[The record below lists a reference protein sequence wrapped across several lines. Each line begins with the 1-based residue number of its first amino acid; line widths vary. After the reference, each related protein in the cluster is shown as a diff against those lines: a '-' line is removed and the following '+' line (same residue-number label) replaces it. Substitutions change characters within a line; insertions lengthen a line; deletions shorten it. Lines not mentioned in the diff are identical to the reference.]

1 MPRRHLPGIIAVAV
15 GIVLAAAGCTLPTSG
30 DGEGYGPRKLAAAG
44 PDAAGVAVNLRSG
57 ARQKLAGENFS
68 WNPARYIAA
77 PGARIVLDV
86 VNDDPSQHNFT
97 LAGLELSRNVPAGGH
112 TLVRFTAPKPG
123 RYRFYCKYQREE
135 MQGWLT
141 VK

>member
-44 PDAAGVAVNLRSG
+44 PDTAGVAVNMRSG

-86 VNDDPSQHNFT
+86 VNRALQPV
-97 LAGLELSRNVPAGGH
+97 AGQAPGGH
-112 TLVRFTAPKPG
+112 TAAT
-123 RYRFYCKYQREE
+123 
-135 MQGWLT
+135 
-141 VK
+141 